1 MAHYTKAC
9 NALAGQKD
17 YAMTQNKPKQDA
29 TRKTKPNI
37 QHESPY
43 FAAIDLGS
51 NSFHMVVARVTDDKV
66 EIIDREKQMV
76 QIARGLQP
84 SGSLDIESQERAISC
99 LHRFSERLKNI
110 PNSQIRVVGT
120 KTLRSAKNSS
130 KFLKA
135 AELILGVK
143 IQIVSGYE
151 EARLVYAGLANT
163 ISKSEQRLVIDI
175 GGGSTEFIIGS
186 GLKPIRLESLPLGCV
201 TYSEKHGF
209 NKEGPTQVTVRSA
222 YYSACNRLEQLR
234 KNFIKTGWQ
243 IAYGTSGT
251 MKAVAELLAD
261 KDGGAVITRQSLNEL
276 IKDTIDQGKIEA
288 SNVQKLRKD
297 VLPAGLAILQAIFDQ
312 LQLDTIQ
319 IADATLK
326 EGLIYDTLGRFC
338 DRDVRIDTVNNLI
351 HQYNI
356 DQDQATRTSRCAR
369 DLWSQITGPNL
380 EGISRSKILIWA
392 AQLHEIGL
400 NISHAD
406 YHRHGYYL
414 LRHSDLAGFGR
425 YEQYI
430 LANLVRLQRKKL
442 SDKRFKDLGS
452 SAREAFEPLLLCLRL
467 AVLLHRRR
475 ENIDTEVRLHQNEGI
490 YTLTFDENWLDSHP
504 LTQAGLQ
511 QEQEH
516 LSRIGITLSVE

>member
-1 MAHYTKAC
+1 
-9 NALAGQKD
+9 
-17 YAMTQNKPKQDA
+17 MTPA
-29 TRKTKPNI
+29 
-37 QHESPY
+37 ESPY

-76 QIARGLQP
+76 QIARGLQAD
-84 SGSLDIESQERAISC
+84 GGLDNESQERAIAC
-99 LHRFSERLKNI
+99 LHRFSERLQDI

-120 KTLRSAKNSS
+120 KTLRSAKNSA

-135 AELILGVK
+135 AELVLGIK

-186 GLKPIRLESLPLGCV
+186 GLNPIRLESLPLGCV
-201 TYSEKHGF
+201 TFSERHGF
-209 NKEGPTQVTVRSA
+209 HRDGVTQQTMHRA
-222 YYSACNRLEQLR
+222 YNSACTRLQQIR
-234 KNFIKTGWQ
+234 KNYLKTGWE

-251 MKAVAELLAD
+251 MKAVAELLAPQ
-261 KDGGAVITRQSLNEL
+261 DGGAVITRQSLNEL
-276 IKDTIDQGKIEA
+276 IKNTIDQGHIDA
-288 SNVQKLRKD
+288 SNIQKLRRD

-338 DRDVRIDTVNNLI
+338 DRDVRIETVNNLI
-351 HQYNI
+351 HQYAI
-356 DQDQATRTSRCAR
+356 DQDQATRVSRCAR
-369 DLWSQITGPNL
+369 DLWAQIDGPNL
-380 EGISRSKILIWA
+380 AGVSRSKILIWA

-406 YHRHGYYL
+406 FHHHGYYL
-414 LRHSDLAGFGR
+414 LRHSDLAGFVR

-442 SDKRFKDLGS
+442 SEKRIDDLGS
-452 SAREAFEPLLLCLRL
+452 TARQAFEPLLLCLRL

-475 ENIDTEVRLHQNEGI
+475 ENIDTDLALIQEGNG
-490 YTLTFDENWLDSHP
+490 YTLTFSKDWLDSHP
-504 LTQAGLQ
+504 LTQAGLE
-511 QEQEH
+511 QEQEQ
-516 LSRIGITLSVE
+516 LKRIGITLSIE